1 MTSDWKKKKKKL
13 LASTY
18 HDEPNANFCREVPNG
33 NHINMHFL
41 LNGYKNRV
49 TIGDKCWQKPSDGI
63 IPVQIF
69 FYGELQRGMLRS
81 VFLCWPMELLVSQHS
96 VRATEESMQ
105 PRRFFFFFFTS
116 PIGERW
122 WKHSIWGGRV
132 GGEAGGGATAGRRRA
147 LCCKCSLKCHSSNML
162 PVNSR

>member
-1 MTSDWKKKKKKL
+1 MEAATKHHCVGRAPSL
-13 LASTY
+13 TAASTAPAVEW
-18 HDEPNANFCREVPNG
+18 HLTEKKIANFYLSQWTKCK
-33 NHINMHFL
+33 FL
-41 LNGYKNRV
+41 QGGSDKKIGYYWRYV
-49 TIGDKCWQKPSDGI
+49 LTETEWQHQPFSDI
-63 IPVQIF
+63 
-69 FYGELQRGMLRS
+69 FYGVLQHGMLRS

-105 PRRFFFFFFTS
+105 PRPFFFSS

-122 WKHSIWGGRV
+122 
-132 GGEAGGGATAGRRRA
+132 AGGGATAGRRHA